1 MKLPGECVSLPRS
14 PILQR
19 ESPEQVVCSANQEGA
34 ALAVGQLS
42 SRDSLWPNRQIFPP
56 QSVYTRHSVHFKQKH
71 ILRESI
77 LCTTVGGRLG
87 RFVDSSSQWHP
98 HCNGCNDVSSSSP
111 RATSNFSTSGFHHRS
126 IVIMQYSI
134 GRPTVTTVALLY
146 AILICHTFGGEF
158 QTSLFCP
165 QGCFC
170 PREEEVLCDGVDL
183 KNIPQEMSPKLR
195 NLSISRANI
204 EQIGADDFRFFPHLE
219 RLSLS
224 NCGLLRVEEYTFAE
238 LSRLQFVTL
247 LHNPLTELSSYS
259 FSGLKHLK
267 ELIIRTSA
275 LHRIAAFTFFGSAS
289 IRVLD
294 LRSDSIRRIEAEA
307 FNGLYD
313 VQFLHLPI
321 NLETIEPNAFHNLS
335 RVHFIDIRQWRA
347 NDSDWDGV
355 AKYTFR
361 GMKHVSSIRMDQCNL
376 GTIHSGAF
384 DQLETVETVQIRN
397 CRIAS
402 IRNAFSGMRNVGKLE
417 LLSNQIGHV
426 ARFAFEN
433 IPSEDVYSLKIVDNE
448 IDCSCRN
455 GWLIYN
461 YGSLENDTLK
471 RNYCS
476 APEHLARKL
485 LRNIGRDYVAN
496 CTARY
501 VYHHLDKENGGAPV
515 AIPYVLISLLVCL
528 VLHADGKL
536 A

>member
-1 MKLPGECVSLPRS
+1 
-14 PILQR
+14 
-19 ESPEQVVCSANQEGA
+19 
-34 ALAVGQLS
+34 
-42 SRDSLWPNRQIFPP
+42 
-56 QSVYTRHSVHFKQKH
+56 
-71 ILRESI
+71 
-77 LCTTVGGRLG
+77 
-87 RFVDSSSQWHP
+87 
-98 HCNGCNDVSSSSP
+98 
-111 RATSNFSTSGFHHRS
+111 
-126 IVIMQYSI
+126 MQYSI
-134 GRPTVTTVALLY
+134 SRSTVAATVLFHSLLFCQT
-146 AILICHTFGGEF
+146 LGGEF

-224 NCGLLRVEEYTFAE
+224 NCGLLRVEEYTFAA
-238 LSRLQFVTL
+238 LSHLQFITL

-259 FSGLKHLK
+259 FSGLKHVK
-267 ELIIRTSA
+267 ELIIRTNA
-275 LHRIAAFTFFGSAS
+275 LHRIAAFTFFGSAT

-294 LRSDSIRRIEAEA
+294 LRSDSIRRIDADA

-313 VQFLHLPI
+313 VQFLHLPL

-347 NDSDWDGV
+347 NDSEWAGV
-355 AKYTFR
+355 AKHTFR

-397 CRIAS
+397 CRVTS

-417 LLSNQIGHV
+417 LLNNQIGHI
-426 ARFAFEN
+426 ARFAFKN
-433 IPSEDVYSLKIVDNE
+433 IPGDEVYSLKIIDNE

-455 GWLIYN
+455 GWLVYN
-461 YGSLENDTLK
+461 YNSLDNDTLK

-476 APEHLARKL
+476 LPEQLAQKQ
-485 LRNIGRDYVAN
+485 LRNIGPEYIAN

-501 VYHHLDKENGGAPV
+501 MYHHLDMENGGKVV
-515 AIPYVLISLLVCL
+515 AVPTILIFLLLCL
-528 VLHADGKL
+528 VVHADSKL
-536 A
+536 P